1 MRMERFVGSQELFF
15 TEENNT
21 ELVTK
26 DFLKMIEVHFFK
38 DCHVKINNSSWIFK
52 RANEIMRI
60 DGVLIC
66 SFKIKES
73 NTELTWWG
81 IEN

>member
-1 MRMERFVGSQELFF
+1 
-15 TEENNT
+15 
-21 ELVTK
+21 
-26 DFLKMIEVHFFK
+26 MIEVHFFK